1 MKNKNLLIGIVG
13 LLLIACICVIGVV
26 ALLLFNDF
34 SPTVMP
40 PTLDINTAIAEIEGA
55 FTATPIRPSNTPTI
69 TLTPTPLRTR
79 TPLPTWT
86 VSVTPQPFPTRTP
99 IPSITPTRATQKPG
113 EGLGDPTWID
123 EFETDDHW
131 TLFDDECFN
140 TDIRG
145 GKYIQMMKRAPGG
158 ACWEVTWPRIQDFYL
173 ETVARV
179 PGDCAE
185 RDRYG
190 FYFRG
195 VDTKQ
200 GYLFGVTCK
209 QEYWLSFWNST
220 TQSRETL
227 IDYTVNDQIKVG
239 AGEVNK
245 LAVQTTGD
253 RIVLYINDIFIAEV
267 FDSTYTEP
275 GLIGLFIGAELT
287 PDFTVEYDYIAYW
300 SNP

>member
-1 MKNKNLLIGIVG
+1 MKNKNLLIGIIG
-13 LLLIACICVIGVV
+13 LFVIACICVIGVV

-40 PTLDINTAIAEIEGA
+40 PTLDINTAIAEA
-55 FTATPIRPSNTPTI
+55 ADSFTATPTRPSDTPTI
-69 TLTPTPLRTR
+69 TLTPTPPRTR

-113 EGLGDPTWID
+113 EGLGTPTWMD
-123 EFETDDHW
+123 EFESDDYW
-131 TLFDDECFN
+131 TLFDDECFK
-140 TDIRG
+140 TDISG
-145 GKYIQMMKRAPGG
+145 GKYIQAMKGAPAG
-158 ACWEVTWPRIQDFYL
+158 ACWEVTWPRIQDFYM

-190 FYFRG
+190 IYFRG
-195 VDTKQ
+195 LDTKR

-209 QEYWLSFWNST
+209 QEYWLSFWNSK
-220 TQSRETL
+220 TQTRDTL
-227 IDYTVNDQIKVG
+227 IDYTVDDKIKVG
-239 AGEVNK
+239 PGEVNK

-253 RIVLYINDIFIAEV
+253 RIVLYINDIYLAEV
-267 FDSTYTEP
+267 YDSTYTLE
-275 GLIGLFIGAELT
+275 GLIGLFIGAEIT
-287 PDFTVEYDYIAYW
+287 PDFTVEYDYLAYW

>member
-13 LLLIACICVIGVV
+13 LLVVACICVVGVV

-40 PTLDINTAIAEIEGA
+40 PTLDINTAIAEIEGG
-55 FTATPIRPSNTPTI
+55 FTATPTHPTNTPTL
-69 TLTPTPLRTR
+69 TLTPTPPRTR

-99 IPSITPTRATQKPG
+99 IPSITPTRSTQKPG
-113 EGLGDPTWID
+113 EGMGDPTWID
-123 EFETDDHW
+123 EFETDDYW
-131 TLFDDECFN
+131 TLFDDECFK
-140 TDIRG
+140 TDISG
-145 GKYIQMMKRAPGG
+145 GKYIQMMKKAPGG

-179 PGDCAE
+179 PGNCAE

-195 VDTKQ
+195 VDTQ
-200 GYLFGVTCK
+200 RGYLFGVTCK
-209 QEYWLSFWNST
+209 QEYWLSFWNSNT
-220 TQSRETL
+220 SSRETL
-227 IDYTVNDQIKVG
+227 IDYTVSEQIKVG
-239 AGEVNK
+239 PGEVNK

-253 RIVLYINDIFIAEV
+253 RLVLYVNDIFLAEV
-267 FDSTYTEP
+267 FDSTYTEA
-275 GLIGLFIGAELT
+275 GLIGIFIGSETT
-287 PDFTVEYDYIAYW
+287 PDFTVNYDYLAYW